1 MKTTPRL
8 SAKQV
13 KFLQTVELQNRPVWI
28 EMAHKQPT
36 SLPHYV
42 GYDFAYNWGF
52 RSEGEAARWLENLQ
66 SRGLLTIEKTHFVRI
81 TDAGKQAI
89 AAIAATLQEA
99 TTK

>member
-1 MKTTPRL
+1 MKTTARL

-13 KFLQTVELQNRPVWI
+13 KFLQIVEVQNRPVLL
-28 EMAHKQPT
+28 ELAHKQPT
-36 SLPHYV
+36 SIPHYV
-42 GYDFAYNWGF
+42 GNDFAYNWAF
-52 RSEGEAARWLENLQ
+52 RSEGEATRWLENLQ

-89 AAIAATLQEA
+89 AAFAATRQEA